1 MTISKENF
9 MGINYMLRTYAIE
22 AILNSYQKRPIH
34 LYSKEQLRAHKQ
46 KEDVKKP
53 NSIYA

>member
-34 LYSKEQLRAHKQ
+34 LYSKQQLRAHKQ